1 MRERRGKEVNNFG
14 RYCMRR
20 EKWKAL
26 VMHKMI
32 TEVTPGY
39 RPRIFTYGAYTHLK
53 QSLYCSGACLWD
65 KCQKKSKK
73 NWFYWNNLT
82 SYQEG
87 ISKFV
92 QSCNTIA
99 RGLH

>member
-1 MRERRGKEVNNFG
+1 
-14 RYCMRR
+14 MRR

-65 KCQKKSKK
+65 KCQKKIKEKLVLLEQFNELSRRHIEIRAIMQHNCKR
-73 NWFYWNNLT
+73 F
-82 SYQEG
+82 
-87 ISKFV
+87 
-92 QSCNTIA
+92 
-99 RGLH
+99 GLIIFLLNQGFSVYN